1 MFACAAVAV
10 VCARVSRGV
19 IELVGLR
26 SLQLVSGETVQSSLV
41 IMTIE
46 TVHYNTTRHCSG
58 SLIADTVVDEAVHE
72 RFTPSVPQSCIL
84 YRVWCTP
91 GSGR

>member
-58 SLIADTVVDEAVHE
+58 SLIADSLDEA
-72 RFTPSVPQSCIL
+72 
-84 YRVWCTP
+84 
-91 GSGR
+91 GSPAPRSGCPRGGANSDLRSRA